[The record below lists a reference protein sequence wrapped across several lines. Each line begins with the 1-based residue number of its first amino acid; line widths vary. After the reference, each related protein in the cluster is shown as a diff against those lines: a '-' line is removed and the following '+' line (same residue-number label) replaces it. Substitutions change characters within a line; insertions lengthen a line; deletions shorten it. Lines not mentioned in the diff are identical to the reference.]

1 VVACPLS
8 YHVCMR
14 PTIDDLTAEIRA
26 FRDARDWRQFHNP
39 KELAVAITAE
49 AGELLQHFVWQT
61 PEQSERRMTERRAA
75 IEDEIADV
83 AILLFELADNSG
95 IDLAAAMRAKLA
107 RNEVRYPVDK
117 ARGSNAKYNEL

>member
-1 VVACPLS
+1 MAS
-8 YHVCMR
+8 
-14 PTIDDLTAEIRA
+14 TIEALTAEIRA

-61 PEQSERRMTERRAA
+61 HEQSDRRIEDRRAEIA
-75 IEDEIADV
+75 SEIADV

-95 IDLAAAMRAKLA
+95 IDLEAAMRIKLA
-107 RNEVRYPVDK
+107 RNEERYPVDK

>member
-1 VVACPLS
+1 MS
-8 YHVCMR
+8 T
-14 PTIDDLTAEIRA
+14 TIEALTAEIRA
-26 FRDARDWRQFHNP
+26 FRDARDWQQFHNP

-61 PEQSERRMTERRAA
+61 PDQSNRRIVDRRAE
-75 IEDEIADV
+75 IESEIADV

-95 IDLAAAMRAKLA
+95 IDLAEAMRAKLA
-107 RNEVRYPVDK
+107 RNDERYPVAK

>member
-1 VVACPLS
+1 MAS
-8 YHVCMR
+8 S
-14 PTIDDLTAEIRA
+14 IEALTAEIRA

-61 PEQSERRMTERRAA
+61 HEQSERRIEDRRAEIA
-75 IEDEIADV
+75 SEIADV

-95 IDLAAAMRAKLA
+95 IDLEAAMRIKLA
-107 RNEVRYPVDK
+107 RNEERYPVDK
-117 ARGSNAKYNEL
+117 AKGSNAKYNEL